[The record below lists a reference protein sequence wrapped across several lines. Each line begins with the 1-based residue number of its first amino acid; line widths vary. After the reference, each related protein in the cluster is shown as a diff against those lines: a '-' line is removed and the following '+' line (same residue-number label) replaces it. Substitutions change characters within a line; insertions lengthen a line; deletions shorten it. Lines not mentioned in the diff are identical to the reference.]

1 MVTIKDIAKEAG
13 VSVMTVSYALN
24 ETGRIG
30 TATRQHVKDVAQR
43 MGYQPNAVARGLQR
57 RRMDA
62 IGVVFGVV
70 PETLVF
76 DGYYGRVLDGICR
89 ACGERKQKAVIFQEP
104 SWDALYDN
112 LSILADGYCD
122 GLILITPLKDC
133 PLIEPLLRKRIP
145 FAIVG
150 DSREDPRVIRLDI
163 DNFGASVSIMRHLG
177 ELGHRRIA
185 FLQGDLWYLSSEQR
199 HQGYLQG
206 LRELEARYNPALDI
220 PCGYDPAGG
229 YQIAQNL
236 MALPVDERPTAIFC
250 SNDSIAYGVLACCRD
265 LGVRVPED
273 LSVIG
278 IDDKL
283 QSAGTTPP
291 LTTLRQP
298 YHDIGRRA
306 VEKIV
311 ERVSHPDRHATPV
324 GTLELL
330 PAELILRD
338 SVGPAPRLALR

>member
-30 TATRQHVKDVAQR
+30 ATTRQHVKDVAQR
-43 MGYQPNAVARGLQR
+43 LGYQPNAVARGLQR

-104 SWDALYDN
+104 SWDALYEN

-122 GLILITPLKDC
+122 GLILITPQRDC

-150 DSREDPRVIRLDI
+150 DSRDDPRVMRLDI
-163 DNFGASVSIMRHLG
+163 DNFGASRSIVRYLG

-185 FLQGDLWYLSSEQR
+185 FLQGDSWYLSSDQR
-199 HQGYLQG
+199 HLGYLQG
-206 LRELEARYNPALDI
+206 LRDLEAEYSPALDI
-220 PCGYDPAGG
+220 PCGYDLSDA
-229 YQIAQNL
+229 YQISQNL
-236 MALPVDERPTAIFC
+236 MNLPARTRPTAIFC
-250 SNDSIAYGVLACCRD
+250 SNDSIAYGVLSCLRD
-265 LGVRVPED
+265 LGVRVPAD
-273 LSVIG
+273 VSVVG

-283 QSAGTTPP
+283 QSAATTPP

-298 YHDIGRRA
+298 YHDLGARA
-306 VEKIV
+306 VEMVV
-311 ERVSHPDRHATPV
+311 ERVSHPDRHSTPV
-324 GTLELL
+324 GELELL
-330 PAELILRD
+330 PAELILRE
-338 SVGPAPRLALR
+338 SAGPAPQLALL